1 LSCSKDCHIPFL
13 HGFLFQKKQLY
24 NTSSSLSKMGK
35 RRRVAKP
42 DGPSGP
48 REVDSSEA
56 RLKVKTYEDVA
67 DSEEEY
73 FIEKDR
79 IDFDDE
85 PRSKKLRRQQQEDE
99 FLEPSD
105 EEVFEDDGED
115 TEASADEAANAPAS
129 KSKSKKV
136 KAAEVSDDEEERQGE
151 DEEDSGWWGSSRK
164 EYYNADQIETEADA
178 LEEEAEARR
187 LQQKKLAKMSEADF
201 MFDEN
206 EWLAPAKAEGADG
219 AEVVTEVLKDVPVT
233 EDMTAE
239 DRYKLLQARYPEFDY
254 LVDEFQTLQPLL
266 VECQR
271 EAEGKTSKSVEMIKY
286 WALGAYVASLASYF
300 AILTSPARDENG
312 AQKTLD
318 PAELREHDIM
328 ETLMTCREMWL
339 KVTKLKAPK
348 SASIPNGMLSP
359 PEEDVDMLA
368 VAAPKE
374 KTVEEKQ
381 AAKDAKAKKK
391 KAAEKAKKAAAVEE
405 TLADLDDLLKK
416 PAVARR
422 THAFDSAAAK
432 YTEDDRR
439 DKFSDFGEEEAI
451 DARTAADKEKRK
463 KSLKFYTS
471 QIVQKASKRANAGAD
486 AGGDADIPYR
496 ERLRDRQAR
505 LNAEAER
512 RGKKD
517 GKKGTEL
524 GGGDSDDEG
533 EVAAK
538 VRDDADE
545 YYDLVAQKSKQRREE
560 KISRFEAIAAA
571 KRGERIVEQEVV
583 GEDGKRKI
591 TYAIDKNKGLAPRRK
606 KEVRNPRVKK
616 RMQYADKQKKL
627 KSMKPV
633 FKGGEGKGGYQ
644 GELSGIKTGL
654 IKSVRL

>member
-1 LSCSKDCHIPFL
+1 
-13 HGFLFQKKQLY
+13 
-24 NTSSSLSKMGK
+24 MGK
-35 RRRVAKP
+35 RRRLAKP
-42 DGPSGP
+42 EGPSGP
-48 REVDSSEA
+48 REVDPSEA

-67 DSEEEY
+67 DSEDEY
-73 FIEKDR
+73 FIEKER

-85 PRSKKLRRQQQEDE
+85 PRSKKLRRQQMEDD

-105 EEVFEDDGED
+105 EEVFEDHDDIDSSED
-115 TEASADEAANAPAS
+115 DAANARAS
-129 KSKSKKV
+129 KRKSKKG
-136 KAAEVSDDEEERQGE
+136 KAANVSDEEEEPQGE
-151 DEEDSGWWGSSRK
+151 EEEDSGWWGSSRK

-187 LQQKKLAKMSEADF
+187 LQKKKLAKMSEADF

-206 EWLAPAKAEGADG
+206 EWLAPAEAEGAED

-233 EDMTAE
+233 EDMTAD

-254 LVDEFQTLQPLL
+254 LVDEFQTLQPRLG
-266 VECQR
+266 ECQK
-271 EAEGKTSKSVEMIKY
+271 EAEGKSSKSVEMIKY

-300 AILTSPARDENG
+300 AILTSPSRDGNG
-312 AQKTLD
+312 TQKTLD

-328 ETLMTCREMWL
+328 ETLMTCRDMWR
-339 KVTKLKAPK
+339 KVEKLKAPK
-348 SASIPNGMLSP
+348 SAPVRNGMLSP
-359 PEEDVDMLA
+359 PEDEVDMLEA
-368 VAAPKE
+368 TGPKK
-374 KTVEEKQ
+374 KTAEEKQ

-391 KAAEKAKKAAAVEE
+391 RAAEKAKKAAAVEE
-405 TLADLDDLLKK
+405 SLADLDDLLKK
-416 PAVARR
+416 PATAKR
-422 THAFDSAAAK
+422 TQTSDSAAAK
-432 YTEDDRR
+432 YADDDRR
-439 DKFSDFGEEEAI
+439 DVFSDFGEEEAL

-517 GKKGTEL
+517 GNKGTEL
-524 GGGDSDDEG
+524 GSGDSDDEG

-538 VRDDADE
+538 LRDDADE

-560 KISRFEAIAAA
+560 KMSRFEAIAAA
-571 KRGERIVEQEVV
+571 KRGERIIEQETV